1 MTDQQESHNPYTPP
15 EASVSDVAVVL
26 DESNESFI
34 PGGQA
39 VSANDGVNWI
49 SEAWNLMK
57 PKLGMWIVLGLI
69 LLGILMVI
77 QFIPLVSLL
86 SSVIMPI
93 FVGGIMTLC
102 EKQRTTGEFDLGLMF
117 SGFQNNLGS
126 LIGVG
131 AVMFG
136 ITILAVIVM
145 FIVGGSAMLG
155 LALAGNG
162 GGDPSMALAG
172 ASGGMMFLS
181 FILMFIII
189 MFGYALTWFAPA
201 LIVIHKLPLGQ
212 ALSMS
217 LSAVKKNLLPGLV
230 YFIVISI
237 IMIVAMIP
245 FFLGLLVA
253 MPLMLATYY
262 SSYRSLFIAKS

>member
-1 MTDQQESHNPYTPP
+1 MTDQQEPRNPYTPP
-15 EASVSDVAVVL
+15 EASVSDVSVVL
-26 DESNESFI
+26 DEGNESFV

-39 VSANDGVNWI
+39 VPAGVGVNWI
-49 SEAWNLMK
+49 SDAWNLIK
-57 PKLGMWIVLGLI
+57 PKLGMWILMGII

-93 FVGGIMTLC
+93 FVGGIITLC

-155 LALAGNG
+155 LAMAGN

-181 FILMFIII
+181 FILMFAII

-201 LIVIHKLPLGQ
+201 LIVVHKLPLGQ

-237 IMIVAMIP
+237 IMIVASIP

-253 MPLMLATYY
+253 MPLMLATYH
-262 SSYRSLFIAKS
+262 SSYRSLFIVKS